1 MEKMEET
8 EILLLQENQ
17 MVMLQLEEEEEEE
30 VPVISLPKVFRR

>member
-17 MVMLQLEEEEEEE
+17 MVMLQMEEEEEE
-30 VPVISLPKVFRR
+30 VPVISLPRVFRR